1 MNTVSVDE
9 ADPPGDN
16 VTLVVLR
23 VAPGP
28 PETLVVRATVPLKPL
43 RLVMVIVEV
52 PDEPAGNVKE
62 FGPADTLKSG
72 AATTLTVTATEWMS
86 PALEPDTVTV

>member
-9 ADPPGDN
+9 ADPPGAN
-16 VTLVVLR
+16 VMLVVLR

-28 PETLVVRATVPLKPL
+28 PETLVVRATVPLQPL
-43 RLVMVIVEV
+43 RLVRVIVEV
-52 PDEPAGNVKE
+52 PDEPAGKVME
-62 FGPADTLKSG
+62 LGIADTLKSG
-72 AATTLTVTATEWMS
+72 ARTTLTVIITEWMS